1 MPKVQTRAASS
12 YVINR
17 STEVAERRWAA
28 RKARDNR
35 EQLARYVR
43 AGVVRGLAAR
53 PEALKARDLGL
64 KAEVFSAYGAMCHC
78 CGEGEL
84 AFLTLDDPLN
94 IREIIDGPGLWSTL
108 KKQGYPDQFVA
119 VCFNCQVA
127 GLTLEGCPHKREVAT
142 ELI

>member
-17 STEVAERRWAA
+17 STEVAERRW
-28 RKARDNR
+28 KARMARNDR
-35 EQLARYVR
+35 EKLAQYVR
-43 AGVVRGLAAR
+43 EGVVRGLQAR

-64 KAEVFSAYGAMCHC
+64 KAEVFSAYGAICHC

-84 AFLTLDDPLN
+84 AFLTIDDPDN

-108 KKQGYPDQFVA
+108 KKQRYPDNFVLT
-119 VCFNCQVA
+119 CFNCQVA
-127 GLTLEGCPHKREVAT
+127 SLTLEGCPHKRSIAN